1 MESMWPIDDQWAVAM
16 FSFTTEIVRGE
27 LTPQDLLLGARAARL
42 AELFEIDGFQHFA
55 TFPDVSEDEA
65 DLFRADVDRLGIR
78 LTALGIYDDFYIDP
92 RRRAGVAG
100 RISYLEQQIE
110 SAGRLGFPAV
120 KIMWGVDLEVLDG
133 LRPCLDRVGI
143 SLHQEAQGALCVD
156 APDVER
162 RVEFAGRHPDLF
174 GFVFDLSACMY
185 GAPVTYLEEL
195 RRLGVPG
202 EVVRLI
208 AEEWPADRDGA
219 VRDRVLALTDRVGL
233 SPTARLRLMMPFGRF
248 GNSRVS
254 EFRDFLRL
262 ASVIHLKFWDLCDD
276 DSIVS
281 APIGE
286 LCRELGRIGF
296 AGPLTSEWGG
306 HEWLDGPGFD
316 AITMTCGHRSLVEAA
331 VAR

>member
-1 MESMWPIDDQWAVAM
+1 MPPIDEQWAVTM
-16 FSFTTEIVRGE
+16 FSFTTEIVRGD
-27 LTPQDLLLGARAARL
+27 LSPQDLLLGAREAGL

-65 DLFRADVDRLGIR
+65 DQFRSDIDRLGIR
-78 LTALGIYDDFYIDP
+78 LTELGIYDDFYIDP
-92 RRRAGVAG
+92 RRRADVAD
-100 RISYLEQQIE
+100 RVSYLEPQIE

-120 KIMWGVDLEVLDG
+120 KIMWGVDLDVLDG

-143 SLHQEAQGALCVD
+143 PLYQEAQGALRAD

-162 RVEFAGRHPDLF
+162 RVEFARRHPGLF

-202 EVVRLI
+202 DVVRLI
-208 AEEWPADRDGA
+208 AEEWPSDRDGA
-219 VRDRVLALTDRVGL
+219 IRNRVLALTDEIGL
-233 SPTARLRLMMPFGRF
+233 SPAARLRLMMPFGRF

-254 EFRDFLRL
+254 EFRDFFRL
-262 ASVIHLKFWDLCDD
+262 ASVIHLKFWDLCDED
-276 DSIVS
+276 GMVS

-296 AGPLTSEWGG
+296 TGPITSEWGG
-306 HEWLDGPGFD
+306 HEWLEGPGFD
-316 AITMTCGHRSLVEAA
+316 AITMTRGHRSLCEAA
-331 VAR
+331 VAQ